1 MNMSTYLDE
10 IEYAAKSVIT
20 VIWAEQDALV
30 GLRARIGH
38 LTREMTANYGKVESL
53 IADPDLDDDNISTGL
68 YWETYFGV
76 DKDRHYAMKDEQEL
90 NGDSGPKRT
99 GFLGEGENRSWV
111 KANTIPGPTRTK
123 IPAGTR
129 MVFVPPRNCFR
140 DGPE

>member
-1 MNMSTYLDE
+1 MVL
-10 IEYAAKSVIT
+10 
-20 VIWAEQDALV
+20 L
-30 GLRARIGH
+30 
-38 LTREMTANYGKVESL
+38 L
-53 IADPDLDDDNISTGL
+53 IALAAPSEQLGQEISTSQLPAVMLPVAAQITWVFTLRTKMPFKPLALGGSL
-68 YWETYFGV
+68 SI
-76 DKDRHYAMKDEQEL
+76 
-90 NGDSGPKRT
+90 GDSGPKRT